1 MVFGFRHGLH
11 HGGAVSGVRSR
22 YADIVSP
29 SPIMRNRPLA
39 ALGLLATIALLPA
52 CNATA
57 TYTHPPG
64 MANTPGFLDV
74 ATTPTATVRDERAEP
89 LPVTA
94 SRPCGYRVPEPRY
107 NHVIWVLMENESLSS
122 IIGMPGSPYATQL
135 ARRCGLATGYSAI
148 THPSLPNY
156 LALTGGTT
164 FGVTDDGEPSTHP
177 IAGASI
183 FSELGARHLT
193 WRSYAESMPTAC
205 DTVTSGLYAARHN
218 PAVYYTAIRS
228 TCAHADVPMGPL
240 KTGALHRA
248 LYGTLASFVFVT
260 PNVCDDAHSCPVRQ
274 GDQWLSEFFSVVF
287 ASPTYRLGHT
297 AVFVVWDEGN
307 LDNVVPAIVVAP
319 SVPDGRRSAA
329 AFNHY
334 SLLRTAEQLLGV
346 PPIANAAKATSMVT
360 AFGL

>member
-1 MVFGFRHGLH
+1 
-11 HGGAVSGVRSR
+11 
-22 YADIVSP
+22 
-29 SPIMRNRPLA
+29 MRKRPAALWLLA
-39 ALGLLATIALLPA
+39 AIAVLPA
-52 CNATA
+52 CNTTA
-57 TYTHPPG
+57 TRSHPSP
-64 MANTPGFLDV
+64 MAGSPRLLSVASTP
-74 ATTPTATVRDERAEP
+74 AATVRYGRTGA
-89 LPVTA
+89 LAVTA
-94 SRPCGYRVPEPRY
+94 SRPCGYRVPHPRY

-122 IIGMPGSPYATQL
+122 IIGTPGSPYATQL
-135 ARRCGLATGYSAI
+135 ARRCGLATDYSAI

-164 FGVTDDGEPSTHP
+164 FGVTDDGEPATHP

-183 FSELGARHLT
+183 FSELGTHHLT
-193 WRSYAESMPTAC
+193 WRSYAESMPTPC

-228 TCAHADVPMGPL
+228 TCARADVPMGPL
-240 KTGALHRA
+240 ETGALHRA

-274 GDQWLSEFFSVVF
+274 GDRWLSEFFSVVL

-319 SVPDGRRSAA
+319 SVPAGRRSAA

-334 SLLRTAEQLLGV
+334 SLLRTTEQLLGV
-346 PPIANAAKATSMVT
+346 PPLANAAKATSMVT